1 MVEKDQ
7 QEEVKVMPISEKEYN
22 ELPEK
27 ALKTNKELLDF
38 MDNNTAYTTTDLQKF
53 LNIQHPAALSKLK
66 KLKKLEYLELKI
78 SGKSHYWKKIK
89 EWPEDDIKILGF
101 GFEGYRVRSR

>member
-1 MVEKDQ
+1 MVDRGERNN
-7 QEEVKVMPISEKEYN
+7 MPITEKEYN

-27 ALKTNKELLDF
+27 SLKTNKELLDF
-38 MDNNTAYTTTDLQKF
+38 MDNHTAYTTTDLQKF

-89 EWPEDDIKILGF
+89 EWPEDDIKAIGF
-101 GFEGYRVRSR
+101 GFAGYKD